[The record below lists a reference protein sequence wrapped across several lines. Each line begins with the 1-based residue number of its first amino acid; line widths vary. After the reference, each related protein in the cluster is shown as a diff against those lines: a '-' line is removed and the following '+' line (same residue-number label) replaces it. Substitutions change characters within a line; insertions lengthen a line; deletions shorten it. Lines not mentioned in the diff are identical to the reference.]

1 MPTAGARL
9 AEAIDLVPVGELP
22 KGTLEALA
30 ARLSLKLELAC
41 HVGPSHGL
49 PLAPIPG
56 REQLD
61 ANALLGALEART
73 TDERLLVGVAA
84 EDIAIPVFTF
94 VFGLARQG
102 GRACVVSLAR
112 ADPEFYGLPTDPVLR
127 DERVVAEIRHELGH
141 LATLEHCPDRSC
153 LMSFAGSI
161 ERADA
166 RGAEFCPSCRERLP
180 RWLAGQDPSHP
191 GGLGPGG
198 FGGAKPP

>member
-1 MPTAGARL
+1 VPTAGARL

-30 ARLSLKLELAC
+30 ARLSQKVELAC
-41 HVGPSHGL
+41 HVGLPPGL
-49 PLAPIPG
+49 PLARIPG

-61 ANALLGALEART
+61 ANTLLAALEAQV
-73 TDERLLVGVAA
+73 TDRLLVGVAA
-84 EDIAIPVFTF
+84 GDIAIPVFTF

-112 ADPEFYGLPTDPVLR
+112 ADPSFYGLPADLILR

-141 LATLEHCPDRSC
+141 LATLEHCPDRGC

-166 RGAEFCPSCRERLP
+166 RGAEFCPACRARLP
-180 RWLAGQDPSHP
+180 GWL
-191 GGLGPGG
+191 GGHGSGGPVL
-198 FGGAKPP
+198 